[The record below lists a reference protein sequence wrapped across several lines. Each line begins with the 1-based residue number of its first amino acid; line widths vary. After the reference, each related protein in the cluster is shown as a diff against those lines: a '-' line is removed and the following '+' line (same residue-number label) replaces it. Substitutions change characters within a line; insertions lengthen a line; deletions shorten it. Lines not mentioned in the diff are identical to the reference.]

1 MVRFS
6 GLRTAGGR
14 LRHGWRPVLEA
25 TAAATVAWLLATRL
39 LGHPQ
44 PFFAPAAALIVL
56 GQARGQRIRRAVEV
70 VLGVA
75 AGVLVADLVV
85 QALGPGSTWTVF
97 TVILLTV
104 LLAVAFGATG
114 VTLVQAAVSAL
125 YLVVVA
131 PPDGSLVPF
140 RFVDALIGGAVAL
153 AASLLVDARHP
164 LAPLVAE
171 VRRTFDELAGLLGE
185 IADAVDHR
193 DETAAVTALT
203 QARGMDARVDGL
215 RNGVL
220 AAGEALRLNVR
231 RRQHIGRLRSVD
243 ESIRQIDYAV
253 RNVRVLA
260 RAGVTLS
267 RLHVAAPPSEVR
279 APVPPSEVRAP
290 VPPSEV
296 RAPVPLS
303 EVRAPAPPSG
313 VRPPVPPSEVHAPA
327 APPEVR
333 APAAP
338 PELGAALRSLAE
350 AVREAGAALA
360 ADLDG
365 QDEAADRHATR
376 ADEAALAAVHTAGQL
391 FGSPQTLPLAM
402 IIGQIR
408 ATAIDLL
415 RGVNPED
422 DVAVLA
428 RVDEALG
435 LPAV

>member
-1 MVRFS
+1 MFWKRVTARFG

-25 TAAATVAWLLATRL
+25 TVAATVAWLLATRL

-131 PPDGSLVPF
+131 PPDGTLVPF
-140 RFVDALIGGAVAL
+140 RFVDALIGGVVAL
-153 AASLLVDARHP
+153 AASLLVDARRP

-171 VRRTFDELAGLLGE
+171 VRRTFDELAGLLGG
-185 IADAVDHR
+185 IADALDRR
-193 DETAAVTALT
+193 DEDAAVTMLT
-203 QARGMDARVDGL
+203 RARGMDARVDGL
-215 RNGVL
+215 RDGVL

-231 RRQHIGRLRSVD
+231 RRRHIGRLRSVD
-243 ESIRQIDYAV
+243 QSIRQTDYAV

-267 RLHVAAPPSEVR
+267 RLHT
-279 APVPPSEVRAP
+279 PV
-290 VPPSEV
+290 
-296 RAPVPLS
+296 
-303 EVRAPAPPSG
+303 
-313 VRPPVPPSEVHAPA
+313 
-327 APPEVR
+327 
-333 APAAP
+333 P
-338 PELGAALRSLAE
+338 PELGVALRSLAE
-350 AVREAGAALA
+350 AVSHAGAALA

-365 QDEAADRHATR
+365 QDDNADQHAAR

-391 FGSPQTLPLAM
+391 FGATQTLPLAM
-402 IIGQIR
+402 IIGQVR

-422 DVAVLA
+422 DASVLA

>member
-25 TAAATVAWLLATRL
+25 TVAATVAWLLATRL

-85 QALGPGSTWTVF
+85 QALGPGSTWTVG

-104 LLAVAFGATG
+104 VLAVAFGATG

-185 IADAVDHR
+185 IADALDHG
-193 DETAAVTALT
+193 DEAAAFAALT

-215 RNGVL
+215 RDGVL

-231 RRQHIGRLRSVD
+231 RRRHIGRLRSVD

-267 RLHVAAPPSEVR
+267 RLHTP
-279 APVPPSEVRAP
+279 
-290 VPPSEV
+290 
-296 RAPVPLS
+296 
-303 EVRAPAPPSG
+303 
-313 VRPPVPPSEVHAPA
+313 
-327 APPEVR
+327 
-333 APAAP
+333 AP

-350 AVREAGAALA
+350 AVRQAGAALA

-365 QDEAADRHATR
+365 HDETADRHGTR
-376 ADEAALAAVHTAGQL
+376 AAESALAAVHTAGQL
-391 FGSPQTLPLAM
+391 FGTAPTLPLAM
-402 IIGQIR
+402 IVGQVR

-422 DVAVLA
+422 DAAVLA

>member
-25 TAAATVAWLLATRL
+25 TVAATVAWLLATRL

-70 VLGVA
+70 ILGVA

-140 RFVDALIGGAVAL
+140 RFVDALVGGVVAL

-171 VRRTFDELAGLLGE
+171 VRRTFDELAGLLGG
-185 IADAVDHR
+185 IADALEDR
-193 DETAAVTALT
+193 DEPAAVAALG

-215 RNGVL
+215 RDGVL

-231 RRQHIGRLRSVD
+231 RRRHMGRLRSVD

-267 RLHVAAPPSEVR
+267 RLHTP
-279 APVPPSEVRAP
+279 
-290 VPPSEV
+290 
-296 RAPVPLS
+296 
-303 EVRAPAPPSG
+303 
-313 VRPPVPPSEVHAPA
+313 
-327 APPEVR
+327 
-333 APAAP
+333 AP

-350 AVREAGAALA
+350 AVRQAGAALA
-360 ADLDG
+360 ADLNG
-365 QDEAADRHATR
+365 QEETADRHATR
-376 ADEAALAAVHTAGQL
+376 ADESALAAVHAAGQL
-391 FGSPQTLPLAM
+391 FGPTQTLPLAM
-402 IIGQIR
+402 IIGQVR

-422 DVAVLA
+422 DATVLA
-428 RVDEALG
+428 RVDDALG
-435 LPAV
+435 LPPV

>member
-1 MVRFS
+1 MMRFR
-6 GLRTAGGR
+6 GLRTAGLR

-25 TAAATVAWLLATRL
+25 TVAATVAWLLATRL

-131 PPDGSLVPF
+131 PPDGTLVPF
-140 RFVDALIGGAVAL
+140 RFVDALIGGVVAL

-171 VRRTFDELAGLLGE
+171 VRRTFDELAGLLSG
-185 IADAVDHR
+185 IADALDDG
-193 DETAAVTALT
+193 DEAAAVAALR

-215 RNGVL
+215 RDGVL
-220 AAGEALRLNVR
+220 AAGEALRLHVR
-231 RRQHIGRLRSVD
+231 RRRHIGRLRSVD
-243 ESIRQIDYAV
+243 ESIRQTDYAV

-267 RLHVAAPPSEVR
+267 RLHTSTPT
-279 APVPPSEVRAP
+279 
-290 VPPSEV
+290 
-296 RAPVPLS
+296 
-303 EVRAPAPPSG
+303 
-313 VRPPVPPSEVHAPA
+313 
-327 APPEVR
+327 
-333 APAAP
+333 
-338 PELGAALRSLAE
+338 ELGAALRSLAE
-350 AVREAGAALA
+350 AVRQVGAALA
-360 ADLDG
+360 ADLNG
-365 QDEAADRHATR
+365 QDDNADQHAAR

-391 FGSPQTLPLAM
+391 FGATQTLPLAM
-402 IIGQIR
+402 IIGQVR

-422 DVAVLA
+422 DASVLA

>member
-1 MVRFS
+1 MSRAVTEWETIASGCRGLTAREQRVAMVRFS
-6 GLRTAGGR
+6 GLRTAGRR

-25 TAAATVAWLLATRL
+25 TVAATVAWLLATRL

-56 GQARGQRIRRAVEV
+56 GQTRGQRIRRAVEV

-85 QALGPGSTWTVF
+85 QALGPGSTWTVG

-131 PPDGSLVPF
+131 PPDGSLVPN
-140 RFVDALIGGAVAL
+140 RFVDALVGGAVAL

-171 VRRTFDELAGLLGE
+171 VRRTFDELAGLLGG
-185 IADAVDHR
+185 IADALDR
-193 DETAAVTALT
+193 GDEAAAFAALT

-215 RNGVL
+215 RDGVL

-231 RRQHIGRLRSVD
+231 RRRHIGRLRSVD

-267 RLHVAAPPSEVR
+267 RLHT
-279 APVPPSEVRAP
+279 PV
-290 VPPSEV
+290 
-296 RAPVPLS
+296 
-303 EVRAPAPPSG
+303 
-313 VRPPVPPSEVHAPA
+313 
-327 APPEVR
+327 
-333 APAAP
+333 P

-350 AVREAGAALA
+350 AVRQAGAALA

-365 QDEAADRHATR
+365 RDETAERHGSR
-376 ADEAALAAVHTAGQL
+376 ADESALAAVHTAGQL
-391 FGSPQTLPLAM
+391 FGATPTLPLAM
-402 IIGQIR
+402 IIGQVR

-422 DVAVLA
+422 DTAVLA

>member
-1 MVRFS
+1 MVRIS
-6 GLRTAGGR
+6 GLRTAAGR
-14 LRHGWRPVLEA
+14 LRRGWRPVLEA
-25 TAAATVAWLLATRL
+25 TVAATVAWLLATRL

-56 GQARGQRIRRAVEV
+56 GQARGQRIHRAVEV

-140 RFVDALIGGAVAL
+140 RFVDALVGGVVAL

-171 VRRTFDELAGLLGE
+171 VRRTFDELAGLLDG
-185 IADAVDHR
+185 IADALDDR
-193 DETAAVTALT
+193 DEPAAVAALR

-215 RNGVL
+215 RDGVL

-231 RRQHIGRLRSVD
+231 RRQHLGRLRSVD

-267 RLHVAAPPSEVR
+267 RMQTAAP
-279 APVPPSEVRAP
+279 A
-290 VPPSEV
+290 
-296 RAPVPLS
+296 
-303 EVRAPAPPSG
+303 
-313 VRPPVPPSEVHAPA
+313 
-327 APPEVR
+327 
-333 APAAP
+333 
-338 PELGAALRSLAE
+338 ELGAALRSLAE
-350 AVREAGAALA
+350 AVRQAGAALA

-365 QDEAADRHATR
+365 QEETADRHATR
-376 ADEAALAAVHTAGQL
+376 ADESALAAVHTAGQL
-391 FGSPQTLPLAM
+391 FGSTQTLPLAM
-402 IIGQIR
+402 IIGQVR

-415 RGVNPED
+415 RGVNPRD
-422 DVAVLA
+422 DAAVLA
-428 RVDEALG
+428 RVDDALG
-435 LPAV
+435 LPPV

>member
-1 MVRFS
+1 MQRLS
-6 GLRTAGGR
+6 GLRVAGGR
-14 LRHGWRPVLEA
+14 LRQGWRPVLEA
-25 TAAATVAWLLATRL
+25 TVAATVAWLLATRL

-171 VRRTFDELAGLLGE
+171 VRRTFDELAGLLGG
-185 IADAVDHR
+185 IADALDHR
-193 DETAAVTALT
+193 DERAAMAALT
-203 QARGMDARVDGL
+203 QARGMDVRVDGL
-215 RNGVL
+215 REGVL

-231 RRQHIGRLRSVD
+231 RRRHIGRLRSVD

-267 RLHVAAPPSEVR
+267 RLHT
-279 APVPPSEVRAP
+279 PVSPQ
-290 VPPSEV
+290 
-296 RAPVPLS
+296 L
-303 EVRAPAPPSG
+303 G
-313 VRPPVPPSEVHAPA
+313 V
-327 APPEVR
+327 
-333 APAAP
+333 
-338 PELGAALRSLAE
+338 ALRALAE

-365 QDEAADRHATR
+365 REEAADRHASR
-376 ADEAALAAVHTAGQL
+376 ADESALAAVHTAGQL
-391 FGSPQTLPLAM
+391 FGSTQALPLAM
-402 IIGQIR
+402 IIGQVR

-415 RGVNPED
+415 RGVNPD
-422 DVAVLA
+422 DDAAILT
-428 RVDEALG
+428 RVDKALG
-435 LPAV
+435 LPTP

>member
-1 MVRFS
+1 MGRFS

-14 LRHGWRPVLEA
+14 LRHGWRPVVEA
-25 TAAATVAWLLATRL
+25 TLAATVAWLLATRL

-140 RFVDALIGGAVAL
+140 RFVDALVGGAVAL
-153 AASLLVDARHP
+153 AASLLVDARRP

-171 VRRTFDELAGLLGE
+171 VRRTFDELAGLLGG
-185 IADAVDHR
+185 IADALDHR
-193 DETAAVTALT
+193 DEPAAVGALT

-215 RNGVL
+215 RDGVL

-231 RRQHIGRLRSVD
+231 RRRHIGRLRSVD

-267 RLHVAAPPSEVR
+267 RLHT
-279 APVPPSEVRAP
+279 PV
-290 VPPSEV
+290 
-296 RAPVPLS
+296 
-303 EVRAPAPPSG
+303 
-313 VRPPVPPSEVHAPA
+313 
-327 APPEVR
+327 
-333 APAAP
+333 P
-338 PELGAALRSLAE
+338 PELGAALRSLAD
-350 AVREAGAALA
+350 AVRQAGAALA

-365 QDEAADRHATR
+365 QDDTADRHATR
-376 ADEAALAAVHTAGQL
+376 ADESALAAVHVAGQL
-391 FGSPQTLPLAM
+391 FGSTQALPLAM
-402 IIGQIR
+402 IIGQVR

-422 DVAVLA
+422 DAAVLA

-435 LPAV
+435 LPPV

>member
-1 MVRFS
+1 MRFG
-6 GLRTAGGR
+6 GLRVAGDR
-14 LRHGWRPVLEA
+14 LRRDWRPVLE
-25 TAAATVAWLLATRL
+25 TTVAATVAWLLATRL
-39 LGHPQ
+39 VGHPQ

-85 QALGPGSTWTVF
+85 QALGPGTTWTVF
-97 TVILLTV
+97 TVILLTI
-104 LLAVAFGATG
+104 LLSAALGATG

-153 AASLLVDARHP
+153 AVSLLVDARHP

-171 VRRTFDELAGLLGE
+171 VRRTFDELAGLLDG
-185 IADAVDHR
+185 IADALDRR
-193 DETAAVTALT
+193 DEPGAVAALVR
-203 QARGMDARVDGL
+203 ARGMDARVDGL
-215 RNGVL
+215 RDGVL

-231 RRQHIGRLRSVD
+231 RRRHIGRLRSVD

-267 RLHVAAPPSEVR
+267 RLQSP
-279 APVPPSEVRAP
+279 
-290 VPPSEV
+290 
-296 RAPVPLS
+296 
-303 EVRAPAPPSG
+303 
-313 VRPPVPPSEVHAPA
+313 
-327 APPEVR
+327 
-333 APAAP
+333 AP
-338 PELGAALRSLAE
+338 PELGVALRALAE

-365 QDEAADRHATR
+365 RDEAADRHASR
-376 ADEAALAAVHTAGQL
+376 ADESALAAVRTVGQL
-391 FGSPQTLPLAM
+391 FGPTQTLPLAM
-402 IIGQIR
+402 IIGQVR

-415 RGVNPED
+415 RGVNPDD
-422 DVAVLA
+422 DVAVLT
-428 RVDEALG
+428 RVDDALG
-435 LPAV
+435 LPPV

>member
-1 MVRFS
+1 MARFS
-6 GLRTAGGR
+6 GLRVAGER

-25 TAAATVAWLLATRL
+25 TLAATVAWLLATRL

-104 LLAVAFGATG
+104 LLAVAFGASG

-140 RFVDALIGGAVAL
+140 RFVDALIGGVVAL
-153 AASLLVDARHP
+153 AVSLLVDARRP

-171 VRRTFDELAGLLGE
+171 VRRTFDELAGLLGG
-185 IADAVDHR
+185 IADALDRR
-193 DETAAVTALT
+193 DEAGAVAALA
-203 QARGMDARVDGL
+203 QARGMDVRVDGL
-215 RNGVL
+215 RDGVL

-231 RRQHIGRLRSVD
+231 RHRHIGRLRSVD
-243 ESIRQIDYAV
+243 ESIRQIDYVV

-267 RLHVAAPPSEVR
+267 RLPS
-279 APVPPSEVRAP
+279 P
-290 VPPSEV
+290 
-296 RAPVPLS
+296 
-303 EVRAPAPPSG
+303 
-313 VRPPVPPSEVHAPA
+313 
-327 APPEVR
+327 
-333 APAAP
+333 AP

-350 AVREAGAALA
+350 AVGEAGSALA

-365 QDEAADRHATR
+365 QDEAADRHAIR
-376 ADEAALAAVHTAGQL
+376 ADELALAAVHTAGQL
-391 FGSPQTLPLAM
+391 FGSAQTLPLAM
-402 IIGQIR
+402 IIGQVR

-415 RGVNPED
+415 RGLGPD
-422 DVAVLA
+422 DDATVLT

-435 LPAV
+435 LPAI

>member
-6 GLRTAGGR
+6 GLRTAGER

-25 TAAATVAWLLATRL
+25 TVSATVAWLLATRL

-56 GQARGQRIRRAVEV
+56 GQARGQRVRRAVEV

-85 QALGPGSTWTVF
+85 QALGPGTSWTVF

-104 LLAVAFGATG
+104 LLAVAFGATA

-153 AASLLVDARHP
+153 AVSLLVDVRHP
-164 LAPLVAE
+164 MAPLVAE

-185 IADAVDHR
+185 IADALDHR
-193 DETAAVTALT
+193 DEAAAVAALR

-231 RRQHIGRLRSVD
+231 RRHHIGRLRSVD
-243 ESIRQIDYAV
+243 ESIRQIDYVV

-267 RLHVAAPPSEVR
+267 RLHT
-279 APVPPSEVRAP
+279 
-290 VPPSEV
+290 
-296 RAPVPLS
+296 
-303 EVRAPAPPSG
+303 PAP
-313 VRPPVPPSEVHAPA
+313 
-327 APPEVR
+327 
-333 APAAP
+333 P

-350 AVREAGAALA
+350 AVRQAGAALA

-365 QDEAADRHATR
+365 HDETADRHATR

-391 FGSPQTLPLAM
+391 FGSTQTLPLAM
-402 IIGQIR
+402 IIGQVR

-422 DVAVLA
+422 DAAVLA